1 VDHDLLD
8 DALRR
13 LQDRGVRFVFLHGS
27 QASGDASETSD
38 IDLAAFFQEP
48 APVAFELDLPTGVDL
63 LVLNDAPLEIAGR
76 IALDGVLVL
85 DVDEVSRVRWQS
97 RTRKVYADE
106 RYRIERS
113 HAEFLAAVRHG

>member
-1 VDHDLLD
+1 M
-8 DALRR
+8 
-13 LQDRGVRFVFLHGS
+13 HGS
-27 QASGDASETSD
+27 QSSGHASETSD
-38 IDLAAFFQEP
+38 IDLAAYFDEP
-48 APVAFELDLPTGVDL
+48 APAAFDVDLPSGVDL

-76 IALDGVLVL
+76 IALGGVLVL